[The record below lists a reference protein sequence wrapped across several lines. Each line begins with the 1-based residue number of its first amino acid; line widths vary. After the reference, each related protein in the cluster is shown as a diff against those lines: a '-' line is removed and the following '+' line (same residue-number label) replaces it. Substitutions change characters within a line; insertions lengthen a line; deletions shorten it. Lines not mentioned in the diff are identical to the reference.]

1 MSKSHL
7 LFSTLSKFLKEYKTW
22 SDRLNIES
30 NYFAFFC
37 YSVGRPIY
45 QKVMITQND
54 DEVFI
59 GDAAEKYKG
68 ILKLNYPIE
77 HGII

>member
-1 MSKSHL
+1 M
-7 LFSTLSKFLKEYKTW
+7 
-22 SDRLNIES
+22 IGS
-30 NYFAFFC
+30 NHKHCFN
-37 YSVGRPIY
+37 SVGRPIY

-77 HGII
+77 HGVI